1 MQSDM
6 VFLLILLAALIVL
19 GIVLAVAVIK
29 WLFILAVVG
38 ALCWII
44 LFFVR
49 RTA

>member
-1 MQSDM
+1 
-6 VFLLILLAALIVL
+6 
-19 GIVLAVAVIK
+19 VIK
-29 WLFILAVVG
+29 WLFILAVVA